1 MPTTSSF
8 SPRPV
13 LAGTFI
19 LSLLPFLMVF
29 AFFEDPF
36 KMMDKNSYLVFHN
49 LSEFFSIMVSLSVFS
64 VGWYT
69 YHQSKDQRALFMGA
83 AFLAVGLLDVMH
95 TLGNAAMPAF
105 ITPNS
110 TNKSTQ
116 FWIAARLLDASTFL
130 ASAFIDPAKP
140 RRWISRTTML
150 AASVAIMASI
160 FTAVTFYPEH
170 IPATAVP
177 GVGLTPL
184 KRYLEFVVIVLLAS
198 SFVVYWRWFE
208 KTGDRNLLFFLAAFI
223 ICIFSEAA
231 FASYKSGFDA
241 FNVLGHIYKVVA
253 FYLIYKGV
261 FAAAVRKPYLH
272 LSHANAKLLRLNR
285 LYTVLSETNKCIVRA
300 TDRGALFRDICRVA
314 VEHGGLHMAWVG
326 VLDQATGRVE
336 PAAWSGSD
344 EGFID
349 ILEISIEADTEIVT
363 GAAIR
368 EGCLKICG
376 DIVND
381 TCAVRSPGD
390 AEERG
395 YRSSAA
401 IPLNLDGKP
410 IGAITMYAG
419 EANFFAGQMADLL
432 SQMSSDI
439 SFALDTLEGEARRRE
454 VERALQDEI
463 LERIRV
469 MEELHEKDQLLM
481 QQSRLAA
488 MGEMINNIAHQWRQ
502 PLNVV
507 GLIVQEL
514 QTRHDQGDT
523 PKDFFRGK
531 VADVMKV
538 LQHMSQTIDDF
549 RNFFRP
555 NKKKEYFQVAQV
567 VPKVFSLV
575 EGSFRNLQIRLDF
588 NLADNTVICG
598 YPSEYS
604 QVLLN
609 ILVNARDAFSE
620 CAADSQRVVSI
631 SAFTE
636 SGRSVVT
643 IADNAGGI
651 PEEIIH
657 KVFDPYFTTKG
668 PDKGTGLGLY
678 MSKSIVDKSM
688 NGTLTV
694 CNTHNGAQFR
704 IEIPSSIPD
713 VTGAPPSGLIAA

>member
-1 MPTTSSF
+1 MPMTTSF

-13 LAGTFI
+13 LAGTLI

-29 AFFEDPF
+29 ALLEDPF
-36 KMMDKNSYLVFHN
+36 RMMDKASYLVFHN
-49 LSEFFSIMVSLSVFS
+49 FSEFFSIMVSLSVFS

-69 YHQSKDQRALFMGA
+69 YHQSKDQRALFVGA

-105 ITPNS
+105 ITQNS
-110 TNKSTQ
+110 ANKSTQ
-116 FWIAARLLDASTFL
+116 FWIAARLLAASTFL
-130 ASAFIDPAKP
+130 ASAFIDPAKQK
-140 RRWISRTTML
+140 RWISRTTML
-150 AASVAIMASI
+150 AASLALTACI
-160 FTAVTFYPEH
+160 FAAVTFYPEH
-170 IPATAVP
+170 VPATAVP

-184 KRYLEFVVIVLLAS
+184 KRYLEFAVIVLLAC
-198 SFVVYWRWFE
+198 SFVVYWRRFE

-231 FASYKSGFDA
+231 FASYKTGYDA
-241 FNVLGHIYKVVA
+241 FNVLGHIYKVAA

-261 FAAAVRKPYLH
+261 FASAVRKPYLH
-272 LSHANAKLLRLNR
+272 LSHANEKLLRLNR

-314 VEHGGLHMAWVG
+314 VEHGGLQMAWVG
-326 VLDQATGRVE
+326 ILDETTGRVE
-336 PAAWSGSD
+336 PVASSGSGD
-344 EGFID
+344 GLLNIND
-349 ILEISIEADTEIVT
+349 IRNGADTETVT

-376 DIVND
+376 DVVND
-381 TCAVRSPGD
+381 ARAGRSRGD
-390 AEERG
+390 EEKRG
-395 YRSSAA
+395 FRSSAA
-401 IPLNLDGKP
+401 IALNMDGKA
-410 IGAITMYAG
+410 IGALTMYAG
-419 EANFFAGQMADLL
+419 EANFFGCQMADLL

-439 SFALDTLEGEARRRE
+439 SFALDRLEGEACRRE
-454 VERALQDEI
+454 VEIALQDEI

-469 MEELHEKDQLLM
+469 IEELHEKDQLLM

-514 QTRHDQGDT
+514 QTRHDQGDIT
-523 PKDFFRGK
+523 NELFREK

-549 RNFFRP
+549 RTFFRP
-555 NKKKEYFQVAQV
+555 NKKKEYFQVAQL

-575 EGSFRNLQIRLDF
+575 DGSFRKMEIRLDS
-588 NLADNTVICG
+588 NLADTTVICG
-598 YPSEYS
+598 YPNEYS

-620 CAADSQRVVSI
+620 CATDCQRVVSI

-668 PDKGTGLGLY
+668 PDKGTGVGLY
-678 MSKSIVDKSM
+678 MSKLIVDKSM

-694 CNTHNGAQFR
+694 CNTHDGAQFR
-704 IEIPSSIPD
+704 IEIPCSIPD
-713 VTGAPPSGLIAA
+713 VAGAPPSGLIAV